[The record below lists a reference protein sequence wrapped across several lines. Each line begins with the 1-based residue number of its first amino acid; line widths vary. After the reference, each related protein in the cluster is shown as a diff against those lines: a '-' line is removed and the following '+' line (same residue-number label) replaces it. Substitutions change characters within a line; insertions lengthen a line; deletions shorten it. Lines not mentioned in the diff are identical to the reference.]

1 MKPVPMTVISGY
13 LGAGKTTLINALL
26 AADHGL
32 KLLILVNDFGAINI
46 DARLLASRD
55 EDTIALTNGCICCTM
70 GADLFMALGDAL
82 DRPQRPDHIVIEAS
96 GISDPAR
103 IATAALTEPDMQYA
117 GIVTLVDGLEFDA
130 LISDP
135 LIGAQI
141 RDQIVKADLVVVTK
155 LPKGADVPGLEA
167 LTDAAILSGG
177 ETDAL
182 IGLIFSE
189 PTARQVPDATAPHP
203 QYTSWCCEN
212 AVVAD
217 AARLRDGLARRPSG
231 LFRLKGSVTDEAG
244 AHWDVQ
250 VVGRQVEVK
259 PAKEQIF
266 PALVGIGLS
275 ERVSVEDVEQ
285 WWRHLSN

>member
-13 LGAGKTTLINALL
+13 LGAGKTTLINDLL

-46 DARLLASRD
+46 DERLLASRD

-70 GADLFMALGDAL
+70 GADLFLALGDAL

-103 IATAALTEPDMQYA
+103 IAMAAQTEPDMEYA
-117 GIVTLVDGLEFDA
+117 GIVTLVDGLEFDT

-141 RDQIVKADLVVVTK
+141 RDQIAKADLVVVTK
-155 LPKGADVPGLEA
+155 LPKGAGVPGLEA
-167 LTDAAILSGG
+167 LTDVAILSAG
-177 ETDAL
+177 EIDPL
-182 IGLIFSE
+182 IGLIFAD
-189 PTARQVPDATAPHP
+189 PPARQAPGATALHP
-203 QYTSWCCEN
+203 GYTSWCGEN
-212 AVVAD
+212 ATVAD
-217 AARLRDGLARRPSG
+217 AARLREGLARRPSG
-231 LFRLKGSVTDEAG
+231 LFRLKGSVIDGDG

-250 VVGRQVEVK
+250 VVGRQIEIK
-259 PAKEQIF
+259 PATGQPITT
-266 PALVGIGLS
+266 LVGIGLS
-275 ERVSVEDVEQ
+275 ERVAVEDVAQ
-285 WWRHLSN
+285 WWRHLSK